1 MEDNGNCIGEV
12 ARKKIGPMHF
22 RNAYI
27 QQLLLL
33 LFLSWD
39 YEVKKILVSLG
50 VGRIGTQG
58 TVLKINKSH
67 CAGGTHCFLL
77 VTTTIA
83 SFFIWPVRDAENV
96 RRKHHGK
103 CVKCAVRGDC
113 TRDSGFNSGSR
124 FAGDD

>member
-1 MEDNGNCIGEV
+1 
-12 ARKKIGPMHF
+12 MH
-22 RNAYI
+22 I

-103 CVKCAVRGDC
+103 CVKCAEIVREIVDLIQGV
-113 TRDSGFNSGSR
+113 DSQEMISSVRTKN
-124 FAGDD
+124 